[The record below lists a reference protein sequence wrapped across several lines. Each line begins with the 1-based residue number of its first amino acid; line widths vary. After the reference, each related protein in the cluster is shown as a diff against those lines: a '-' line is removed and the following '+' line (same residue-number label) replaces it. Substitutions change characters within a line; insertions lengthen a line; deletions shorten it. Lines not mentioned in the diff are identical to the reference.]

1 MIFQKF
7 DQIEVENLTLP
18 EKFTFPFYYTPHALA
33 KLASEKLQKY
43 LNQQNDFEHNFGF
56 DKSHKGLIIGKMFGV
71 LVVQNQLNQLGY
83 LWAFSGKLGNENHHK
98 YFVPPI
104 FDMLKTDGFF
114 KKDEEV
120 INQINANLE
129 ELECSQKY
137 KTEQQ
142 NFENIKTE
150 ATIDIEKHK
159 KLIKTNKAL
168 REQDRL
174 IMKDWSFD
182 KRNVKE
188 NALGEASKIEQIL
201 LKKMTKYWRYKIEE
215 AQQKLDVFLK
225 EINALKNQRK
235 EKSAILQQK
244 LFDAYQFL
252 NYNGQYKSIGDIYNN
267 NPPAGAGECAA
278 PKLLHYAYQNS
289 LKPICMAEFWWGQSP
304 KSEVRIHQNYYP
316 ACKSKCEPLLISHM
330 LVGLEVDENPFNK
343 ATELPK
349 NIKIIY
355 EDDHMLVIHKPEE
368 CLSVPGKIDAP
379 SIYDFVKAKYPE
391 ASGPLIVHRLDMST
405 SGIMLIAKTEEA
417 YYQLQQQFI
426 KRTVK
431 KTYIALLDGVITE
444 KTGVIDLPLRVDLD
458 DRPRQLICFEHGKPA
473 LTHWEVLKVK
483 NNQTKIAFYPHSGRT
498 HQLRVHAAHHLG
510 LNTPI
515 VGDDLYGKK
524 ANRLHLHAKSITFEH
539 PKSKQNMNFEIP
551 EEF

>member
-1 MIFQKF
+1 
-7 DQIEVENLTLP
+7 
-18 EKFTFPFYYTPHALA
+18 
-33 KLASEKLQKY
+33 
-43 LNQQNDFEHNFGF
+43 
-56 DKSHKGLIIGKMFGV
+56 
-71 LVVQNQLNQLGY
+71 
-83 LWAFSGKLGNENHHK
+83 
-98 YFVPPI
+98 
-104 FDMLKTDGFF
+104 
-114 KKDEEV
+114 
-120 INQINANLE
+120 
-129 ELECSQKY
+129 
-137 KTEQQ
+137 
-142 NFENIKTE
+142 
-150 ATIDIEKHK
+150 
-159 KLIKTNKAL
+159 
-168 REQDRL
+168 
-174 IMKDWSFD
+174 
-182 KRNVKE
+182 
-188 NALGEASKIEQIL
+188 
-201 LKKMTKYWRYKIEE
+201 
-215 AQQKLDVFLK
+215 
-225 EINALKNQRK
+225 
-235 EKSAILQQK
+235 
-244 LFDAYQFL
+244 
-252 NYNGQYKSIGDIYNN
+252 
-267 NPPAGAGECAA
+267 
-278 PKLLHYAYQNS
+278 
-289 LKPICMAEFWWGQSP
+289 
-304 KSEVRIHQNYYP
+304 
-316 ACKSKCEPLLISHM
+316 
-330 LVGLEVDENPFNK
+330 
-343 ATELPK
+343 
-349 NIKIIY
+349 
-355 EDDHMLVIHKPEE
+355 
-368 CLSVPGKIDAP
+368 LSVPGKIDAP